1 MAHYRPSLRFARM
14 LEHHSTRLAQRIAA
28 PRVVGAAHSPAS
40 GGAPEQWTP
49 AADQDRDHDRDRDRD
64 GVEGHTPWIVVVTD
78 RPISAQWISAS
89 LAVALHAQ
97 VTVTRGDMLA
107 ADRIAD
113 AVVGLHAAAPTALD
127 LCRRLRARRLA
138 LVSPRQL
145 PTSVP
150 TGLPTTLIQAA
161 AFGPERPQVREFE
174 RTLRATGTAVRDTDY
189 PATPDE
195 WVRLPRLV
203 RGSTAALGDLVAF
216 LERGIGVQST
226 FEVIPGWDLH

>member
-1 MAHYRPSLRFARM
+1 MARDRPSLRLVRM
-14 LEHHSTRLAQRIAA
+14 LERRSPRLVQRIAA

-49 AADQDRDHDRDRDRD
+49 SADRDHEWF
-64 GVEGHTPWIVVVTD
+64 EGQTPWIIVVTD
-78 RPISAQWISAS
+78 RPISAQWMSAS
-89 LAVALHAQ
+89 LAVALHAR
-97 VTVTRGDMLA
+97 VTVTRGDTLT
-107 ADRIAD
+107 ADDRTAD
-113 AVVGLHAAAPTALD
+113 AVVGLNAAAPIALD

-138 LVSPRQL
+138 LVSPLEL

-150 TGLPTTLIQAA
+150 TGLPTTLIQAS
-161 AFGPERPQVREFE
+161 AFGPERPKVREFE

>member
-1 MAHYRPSLRFARM
+1 MAHDRPSLRFARM
-14 LEHHSTRLAQRIAA
+14 LEHHSPRLAQRIAA

-49 AADQDRDHDRDRDRD
+49 AAARDRDRD
-64 GVEGHTPWIVVVTD
+64 GVEGHTPWIGVVTD

-89 LAVALHAQ
+89 LAVAFQAR

-107 ADRIAD
+107 ADRTAD
-113 AVVGLHAAAPTALD
+113 AIVGLHAAAPTALD

-138 LVSPRQL
+138 LVSPREL

-161 AFGPERPQVREFE
+161 AFGPERPQVTEFE

-216 LERGIGVQST
+216 LERGIGAQST

>member
-1 MAHYRPSLRFARM
+1 MARDRPSLRLVRM
-14 LEHHSTRLAQRIAA
+14 LERQSPRLAQRIAA

-40 GGAPEQWTP
+40 EAAPEQWTP
-49 AADQDRDHDRDRDRD
+49 VADRE
-64 GVEGHTPWIVVVTD
+64 GIEGHAPWIVVVTD
-78 RPISAQWISAS
+78 RPISAQWMSAS
-89 LAVALHAQ
+89 LAIALHAR
-97 VTVTRGDMLA
+97 VTVTRGDTLS
-107 ADRIAD
+107 ADDRTAD
-113 AVVGLHAAAPTALD
+113 AVVGLYAAAPTALD

-138 LVSPRQL
+138 LVSPREL

-161 AFGPERPQVREFE
+161 AFGPERPKVREFE